1 MKKIFTLIIVAS
13 LSLVATYATPLTKKD
28 AIKSLMVK
36 ERLSTAIKAVQQ
48 PARPEAKLVT
58 STQQAQFSA
67 QVPYAAA
74 KAPAEL
80 EVIELYFPKF
90 DDDPLFY
97 PLDTVVSRNGDTVVT
112 GGDWLFI
119 LKNER
124 YQFNFDI
131 YNYNPETMAGTY
143 TVDDLDVYFSSCF
156 HPEAPN
162 KTCYYKTCNLTIT
175 EEKVGDFYVKYTVE
189 ADIVSTLG
197 VGGEENGAFKIY
209 AEHQVMKP
217 QSKMDVAIL
226 DCVVEP
232 EEDRFRIYGKND
244 TMDVDLTF
252 FTETGVEGY
261 YTHKMLD
268 DENYKLV
275 HRGTSYEIAKLEGMI
290 ISAETVTGG
299 VAYVFMFEAL
309 TTNAHF
315 FNVAMEAPVV
325 PTDTIEFTC
334 NNAIIDDTYGASD
347 ATITISANN
356 GQYEVLAGYNAT
368 KITTPAVYSGAS
380 AKVYLDDL
388 STPNQTEGSM
398 DMEIASMMS
407 TIKIAGN
414 KKDGYTVEIEMI
426 GNDHKY
432 YIIHLSYGVPEI
444 QKVVE
449 LNFPTS
455 AKAMYYIDNLG
466 LQELQLANYT
476 EEYSVSFDILRIN
489 QVMGGEFVK
498 TDLFED
504 QTFII
509 HHEVK
514 DGEVY
519 DTKVPV
525 AEIGGSIMQENDTT
539 FLTATVVGFDSVQY
553 NISMFYAVPTPTKTV
568 TYTFD
573 GLGYDEVIFTNA
585 ISEGAFIFEATS
597 EDGDLMA
604 KVQVERIT
612 TGSIEGTF
620 INDGNFEQNDF
631 NAGETYVQV
640 WDYATEEYITVNV
653 QKGTMTLTVDDNQ
666 IITAVASFICDDAVQ
681 YDLTF
686 KTEYERVHIPYDCED
701 CDAFEYTYDAA
712 ADLLQTKD
720 WIQGYNLIWMRLL
733 PADENHVADFYF
745 TADKMDPVI
754 GIPAGVYTIS
764 SDSYDA
770 TTGLYNPGYVIAS
783 RGIGMDN
790 YPMESYLCL
799 LTEDGYY
806 DTEGLFCLVE
816 GTVTVENINGK
827 IKIDV
832 DAINSHDIPVKLHY
846 NAAAT
851 AVEDITAGNTN
862 TFKRIINGQLVIIRN
877 GEIYNVT
884 GAKL

>member
-1 MKKIFTLIIVAS
+1 MKKILTLIIVAS
-13 LSLVATYATPLTKKD
+13 LSLVAFAQTSIAKPQAMKT
-28 AIKSLMVK
+28 LMAK

-74 KAPAEL
+74 KAAAEL

-112 GGDWLFI
+112 GGDWLFTV
-119 LKNER
+119 KNER

-143 TVDDLDVYFSSCF
+143 TVDDLDLYFSSCF

-162 KTCYYKTCNLTIT
+162 NTCYYKTCNLTIT

-244 TMDVDLTF
+244 TMDVDFTF

-290 ISAETVTGG
+290 ISAETVTDG

-380 AKVYLDDL
+380 AMVYLDDL

-407 TIKIAGN
+407 TIKIDGN

-455 AKAMYYIDNLG
+455 AKAMYYIDHLG

-553 NISMFYAVPTPTKTV
+553 NLSMFYAVPTPTKTV

-686 KTEYERVHIPYDCED
+686 KTEYEREHL
-701 CDAFEYTYDAA
+701 AFDSEEGEVDYTYAPNSYYEFTTDYVESHNQLYFDILA
-712 ADLLQTKD
+712 AD
-720 WIQGYNLIWMRLL
+720 YSN
-733 PADENHVADFYF
+733 V
-745 TADKMDPVI
+745 TAMVFFVDHMDSEITVPE
-754 GIPAGVYTIS
+754 GVYPINKSMALGTVYASPGVAVGGGPIQSYFCYTIVQE
-764 SDSYDA
+764 DGIYYDQE
-770 TTGLYNPGYVIAS
+770 GLY
-783 RGIGMDN
+783 
-790 YPMESYLCL
+790 
-799 LTEDGYY
+799 
-806 DTEGLFCLVE
+806 CLVD
-816 GTVTVENINGK
+816 GTVTVKKVDGK
-827 IKIDV
+827 LSIDV
-832 DAINSHDIPVKLHY
+832 DAHNSYDLPVKLHY

-877 GEIYNVT
+877 GETYNVT

>member
-1 MKKIFTLIIVAS
+1 MKKILTLIIVAS
-13 LSLVATYATPLTKKD
+13 LSLVAFAQTSIAKPQAMKT
-28 AIKSLMVK
+28 LMAK

-90 DDDPLFY
+90 ADDPLFY
-97 PLDTVVSRNGDTVVT
+97 PLDTVVSRNGDTIVT
-112 GGDWLFI
+112 GGDWLFTV
-119 LKNER
+119 KNER

-143 TVDDLDVYFSSCF
+143 TVDDLDLYFSSCF

-162 KTCYYKTCNLTIT
+162 NTCYYKTCNLTIT

-380 AKVYLDDL
+380 AMVYLDDL

-398 DMEIASMMS
+398 DMEIASMQS
-407 TIKIAGN
+407 TIKIDGN

-455 AKAMYYIDNLG
+455 AKAMYYIDHLG

-585 ISEGAFIFEATS
+585 ISEGAFILEATS
-597 EDGDLMA
+597 EDADLMA

-620 INDGNFEQNDF
+620 INDGQFEQNDF

-686 KTEYERVHIPYDCED
+686 KTEYEREHL
-701 CDAFEYTYDAA
+701 AFDSEEGEVDYTYAPNSYYEFTTDYVESHNQLYFDILA
-712 ADLLQTKD
+712 AD
-720 WIQGYNLIWMRLL
+720 YSN
-733 PADENHVADFYF
+733 V
-745 TADKMDPVI
+745 TAMVFFVDHMDSEITVPE
-754 GIPAGVYTIS
+754 GVYPINKSMALGTVYASPGVAVGGGPIQSYFCYTIVQE
-764 SDSYDA
+764 DGIYYDQE
-770 TTGLYNPGYVIAS
+770 GLY
-783 RGIGMDN
+783 
-790 YPMESYLCL
+790 
-799 LTEDGYY
+799 
-806 DTEGLFCLVE
+806 CLVD
-816 GTVTVENINGK
+816 GTVTVKKVDGK
-827 IKIDV
+827 LSIDV
-832 DAINSHDIPVKLHY
+832 DAHNSYDLPVKLHY

-862 TFKRIINGQLVIIRN
+862 TFKCIINGQLVIIRN
-877 GEIYNVT
+877 GETYNAN